1 MLRIPPSR
9 QSAVARRA
17 LAIAT
22 GLGVALA
29 LASCYPGDVT
39 DVSQLDVVITVHDQ
53 KADFKAFQ
61 TFALP
66 DTVIE
71 VVGDSSSYV
80 PISHDYDDEVVARVR
95 SSLEARG
102 YVYEPD
108 PETNPPDAL
117 VLVAA
122 SASNTTYIYYDWWSS
137 WGWYYPGYPGWGWY
151 YPPDIDVV
159 SYDHGTLFM
168 TMVDVRNPDT
178 GTEKLPVVWAAAI
191 RGLLE
196 GTTAQIH
203 SRIDTNIDRAFAQS
217 PYLTAN

>member
-1 MLRIPPSR
+1 MLRIPTSR
-9 QSAVARRA
+9 QTAVARRA
-17 LAIAT
+17 LAIAA
-22 GLGVALA
+22 GLGAALA

-53 KADFKAFQ
+53 KADFTAFR

-71 VVGDSSSYV
+71 VIGDSSSYV
-80 PISHDYDDEVVARVR
+80 PISHDYDDEIVAQVR
-95 SSLEARG
+95 SQMEARG

-108 PETNPPDAL
+108 PQANPPDAL

-122 SASNTTYIYYDWWSS
+122 SASNTTYIYYDWWSY

-168 TMVDVRNPDT
+168 TMVDVRSPDP

-196 GTTAQIH
+196 GTTTQIQN
-203 SRIDTNIDRAFAQS
+203 RIDKNIDRAFAQS
-217 PYLTAN
+217 PYLKAN

>member
-1 MLRIPPSR
+1 MMPIRTDLRAAR
-9 QSAVARRA
+9 VGRCVAVAA
-17 LAIAT
+17 

-39 DVSQLDVVITVHDQ
+39 DVSQLDVVITAHDD
-53 KADFKAFQ
+53 KADFKAFS

-71 VVGDSSSYV
+71 VIADSSSYV
-80 PISHDYDDEVVARVR
+80 PISHDYDDEIVNRVR
-95 SSLEARG
+95 SNFEARG
-102 YVYEPD
+102 YVHEPD

-122 SASNTTYIYYDWWSS
+122 GASNSTYVYYDWWSY

-151 YPPDIDVV
+151 YPPSVSVV
-159 SYDHGTLFM
+159 SYDQGTLFI
-168 TMVDVRNPDT
+168 TLVDVRDPDS
-178 GTEKLPVVWAAAI
+178 GTKKFPVAWAAAI

-196 GTTAQIH
+196 GTSTQIH
-203 SRIDTNIDRAFAQS
+203 SRLDTNIDRAFTQS
-217 PYLTAN
+217 PYLQAD

>member
-1 MLRIPPSR
+1 MYRTPPDLRTWR
-9 QSAVARRA
+9 VGRYLA
-17 LAIAT
+17 LAA
-22 GLGVALA
+22 GLGVALT

-39 DVSQLDVVITVHDQ
+39 DVSQLDVVITAHDQ
-53 KADFKAFQ
+53 KADFTAFS
-61 TFALP
+61 TFSLP

-80 PISHDYDDEVVARVR
+80 PVSHDYDDEVVAQVR
-95 SSLEARG
+95 SNFEARG

-117 VLVAA
+117 VLVAVT
-122 SASNTTYIYYDWWSS
+122 ASNSTYIYYDWWSY

-151 YPPDIDVV
+151 YPPTIDVV
-159 SYDHGTLFM
+159 SYDQGTLFM
-168 TMVDVRNPDT
+168 TMVDVRNPDPD
-178 GTEKLPVVWAAAI
+178 TEKLPVIWAAGI

-196 GTTAQIH
+196 GTAAQIQ

-217 PYLTAN
+217 PYLKAN